1 MTVLKIYHNPVST
14 NSRHVGIAWLEQEI
28 ELELVSLKL
37 NGEKFQPGVGAI
49 SPFHH
54 VPVLADGIFI

>member
-14 NSRHVGIAWLEQEI
+14 NSRHVGIAWLEKEI

-37 NGEKFQPGVGAI
+37 NGDKLQPGVWANI
-49 SPFHH
+49 PFHH

>member
-14 NSRHVGIAWLEQEI
+14 NSRHVGIAWLEKEI
-28 ELELVSLKL
+28 ELDLVSLKL
-37 NGEKFQPGVGAI
+37 NEDKFKPDVWAI

-54 VPVLADGIFI
+54 VPVWADGIFI